1 MTSVH
6 QCIAL
11 KAFVCFSESV
21 RFKSFKRKY
30 LTANYTISYYFP
42 PCPSCVLQ
50 AVKWKKKITDLHSVK
65 VWLDTRYCICML
77 LMK

>member
-6 QCIAL
+6 QCIDL

-21 RFKSFKRKY
+21 RFKSFNRKY
-30 LTANYTISYYFP
+30 LTASYTISYYFP
-42 PCPSCVLQ
+42 LCLSCVLQ

-65 VWLDTRYCICML
+65 VWLDTRYYN
-77 LMK
+77 

>member
-1 MTSVH
+1 MTLVQ

-30 LTANYTISYYFP
+30 LTANYTIFLLFSSLP
-42 PCPSCVLQ
+42 QLCTTSC
-50 AVKWKKKITDLHSVK
+50 KMEEKITDLHSVK
-65 VWLDTRYCICML
+65 VWLDTRYYN
-77 LMK
+77 

>member
-6 QCIAL
+6 QCIGL
-11 KAFVCFSESV
+11 KASVCFSESV

-42 PCPSCVLQ
+42 PCPSCV
-50 AVKWKKKITDLHSVK
+50 KWKKKITDLHLVK
-65 VWLDTRYCICML
+65 VWLDTRYYN
-77 LMK
+77 